1 MHHACL
7 ALQVRL
13 TVLAWKA
20 QKKLVLAPVLQSI
33 SSNRHLPGIDSMWN
47 KCIFCYLKCYIIFLQ
62 ISKVIAERLFG
73 ARGLS
78 VCMRKNWPLCP
89 SQQCLR
95 MLSLSSLDRVDP
107 ASWASQSGEM
117 LAGLEGWAF
126 YYRLT
131 GGSTSG
137 SPQLRPLL
145 VVRRISEPTFCFSCK
160 RFTKFCREMQE
171 RLARPGWLG

>member
-1 MHHACL
+1 MYFLLFEVLHHFPTNFKSDC
-7 ALQVRL
+7 
-13 TVLAWKA
+13 WKA
-20 QKKLVLAPVLQSI
+20 VWNPWIEESCAGEKFDLPAEPALA
-33 SSNRHLPGIDSMWN
+33 
-47 KCIFCYLKCYIIFLQ
+47 
-62 ISKVIAERLFG
+62 
-73 ARGLS
+73 S

-117 LAGLEGWAF
+117 LAELEGWAY

-137 SPQLRPLL
+137 SPQPRPLL

-160 RFTKFCREMQE
+160 RFTKFCKEME
-171 RLARPGWLG
+171 EKLARPG